1 MLIEVET
8 IEDYMAALPEQRRE
22 AVDRLHQENL
32 DQLPPGFEV
41 GVLGGMINYYVP
53 LSAYPAGYHCTPG
66 EPLPFLALA
75 SQKNHI
81 ALYHM
86 GLYMDEEL
94 ATWFAKEYQE
104 QVPTKLDMG
113 KSCIRFKKPDDLA
126 LDVIAE
132 TLKCVTVEKYIAAY
146 ESALRRPKSSPAKRR
161 KAGK

>member
-1 MLIEVET
+1 MLIEVDT
-8 IEDYMAALPEQRRE
+8 FEDYLAALPENRKE
-22 AVDRLHQENL
+22 AVERLHQVIVE
-32 DQLPPGFEV
+32 QLPAGFEV
-41 GVLGGMINYYVP
+41 GILGAMINYYVP

-94 ATWFAKEYQE
+94 ATWFVKEYQE

-113 KSCIRFKKPDDLA
+113 KSCVRMKNPKNIPYELIGDLVSKMSMERCIE
-126 LDVIAE
+126 L
-132 TLKCVTVEKYIAAY
+132 Y
-146 ESALRRPKSSPAKRR
+146 EENHR
-161 KAGK
+161 K

>member
-1 MLIEVET
+1 MLIEVGAF
-8 IEDYMAALPEQRRE
+8 EDYLAALPDQRKE
-22 AVDRLHQENL
+22 AVERLHQEILN
-32 DQLPPGFEV
+32 QLPSGFEV
-41 GVLGGMINYYVP
+41 GVMGGMINYYVP

-94 ATWFAKEYQE
+94 AAWFAKEYQK

-113 KSCIRFKKPDDLA
+113 KSCIRMKNPKHIPYTLIGDLVGKMTMERYIE
-126 LDVIAE
+126 LY
-132 TLKCVTVEKYIAAY
+132 EKQHV
-146 ESALRRPKSSPAKRR
+146 R
-161 KAGK
+161 K

>member
-1 MLIEVET
+1 MLIEVGT
-8 IEDYMAALPEQRRE
+8 FEDYLAALPDQRKE
-22 AVDRLHQENL
+22 AVERLHQEILN
-32 DQLPPGFEV
+32 QLPSGFEV
-41 GVLGGMINYYVP
+41 GVMGGMINYYVP

-94 ATWFAKEYQE
+94 AAWFAKEYQE

-113 KSCIRFKKPDDLA
+113 KSCIRMKNPKHIPYALIGDLVGKMTMERYIE
-126 LDVIAE
+126 LY
-132 TLKCVTVEKYIAAY
+132 EKQHV
-146 ESALRRPKSSPAKRR
+146 R
-161 KAGK
+161 K

>member
-1 MLIEVET
+1 MFPC
-8 IEDYMAALPEQRRE
+8 LP
-22 AVDRLHQENL
+22 N
-32 DQLPPGFEV
+32 
-41 GVLGGMINYYVP
+41 
-53 LSAYPAGYHCTPG
+53 PAGYHCTPD

-113 KSCIRFKKPDDLA
+113 KSCIRMKNPKNIPYKLIGDL
-126 LDVIAE
+126 VSE
-132 TLKCVTVEKYIAAY
+132 MSMERYIELY
-146 ESALRRPKSSPAKRR
+146 EENHR
-161 KAGK
+161 K

>member
-1 MLIEVET
+1 MLIEVDT
-8 IEDYMAALPEQRRE
+8 FEDYLAALPENRKE
-22 AVDRLHQENL
+22 AVERLHQVIVE
-32 DQLPPGFEV
+32 QLPAGFEV
-41 GVLGGMINYYVP
+41 GILAAMINYYVP

-113 KSCIRFKKPDDLA
+113 KSCVRMKNPKNIPYELIGDL
-126 LDVIAE
+126 VSKMSME
-132 TLKCVTVEKYIAAY
+132 RYIELY
-146 ESALRRPKSSPAKRR
+146 EENHR
-161 KAGK
+161 K

>member
-1 MLIEVET
+1 MLIEVGT
-8 IEDYMAALPEQRRE
+8 FEDYLAALPDQRKE
-22 AVDRLHQENL
+22 AVEWLHQEILN
-32 DQLPPGFEV
+32 QLPSGFEV
-41 GVLGGMINYYVP
+41 GVMGGMINYYVP

-94 ATWFAKEYQE
+94 AAWFAKEYQK

-113 KSCIRFKKPDDLA
+113 KSCIRMKNPKHIPYTLIGDLVGKMTMERYIE
-126 LDVIAE
+126 LY
-132 TLKCVTVEKYIAAY
+132 EKQHV
-146 ESALRRPKSSPAKRR
+146 R
-161 KAGK
+161 K

>member
-1 MLIEVET
+1 MLIEVGT
-8 IEDYMAALPEQRRE
+8 FEDYLATLPDQRKE
-22 AVDRLHQENL
+22 AVERLHQEILN
-32 DQLPPGFEV
+32 QLPSGFEV
-41 GVLGGMINYYVP
+41 GVMGGMINYYVP

-94 ATWFAKEYQE
+94 AAWFAKEYQE

-113 KSCIRFKKPDDLA
+113 KSCIRMKNPKNIPYELIGDLVSKMSMERYIE
-126 LDVIAE
+126 LY
-132 TLKCVTVEKYIAAY
+132 EKNH
-146 ESALRRPKSSPAKRR
+146 R
-161 KAGK
+161 K

>member
-1 MLIEVET
+1 MLIEVGT
-8 IEDYMAALPEQRRE
+8 FEDYLAALPDQRKE
-22 AVDRLHQENL
+22 AVERLHQEILN
-32 DQLPPGFEV
+32 QLPSGFEV
-41 GVLGGMINYYVP
+41 GVMGGMINYYVP

-94 ATWFAKEYQE
+94 AAWFAKEYQK

-113 KSCIRFKKPDDLA
+113 KSCIRMKNPKHIPYTLIGDLVGKMTMERYIE
-126 LDVIAE
+126 LY
-132 TLKCVTVEKYIAAY
+132 EKQHV
-146 ESALRRPKSSPAKRR
+146 R
-161 KAGK
+161 K

>member
-1 MLIEVET
+1 MLIEAET
-8 IEDYMAALPEQRRE
+8 IEEYLAALPEKRKE
-22 AVDRLHQENL
+22 AVERLHQVIVE
-32 DQLPPGFEV
+32 QLPAGFEV
-41 GVLGGMINYYVP
+41 GILGAMINYYVP

-94 ATWFAKEYQE
+94 ATWFVKEYQE

-113 KSCIRFKKPDDLA
+113 KSCVRMKNPKNIPYELIGDL
-126 LDVIAE
+126 VSKMSME
-132 TLKCVTVEKYIAAY
+132 RYIELY
-146 ESALRRPKSSPAKRR
+146 EENHR
-161 KAGK
+161 K

>member
-1 MLIEVET
+1 MLIEAET
-8 IEDYMAALPEQRRE
+8 IEEYMAALPENRKE
-22 AVDRLHQENL
+22 AVERLHQVIVE
-32 DQLPPGFEV
+32 QLPAGFEV
-41 GVLGGMINYYVP
+41 GILAAMINYYVP

-94 ATWFAKEYQE
+94 ATWFVKEYQE

-113 KSCIRFKKPDDLA
+113 KSCVRMKNPKNIPYELIGDLVSKMYMERYIE
-126 LDVIAE
+126 LY
-132 TLKCVTVEKYIAAY
+132 EKNH
-146 ESALRRPKSSPAKRR
+146 R
-161 KAGK
+161 K

>member
-1 MLIEVET
+1 MLIEVGT
-8 IEDYMAALPEQRRE
+8 FEDYLAALPDQRKE
-22 AVDRLHQENL
+22 AVERLHQEILN
-32 DQLPPGFEV
+32 QLPSGFEV
-41 GVLGGMINYYVP
+41 GVMGGMINYYVP

-94 ATWFAKEYQE
+94 AAWFAKEYQK

-113 KSCIRFKKPDDLA
+113 KSCIRMKNPKHIPYDLIGD
-126 LDVIAE
+126 LVGKMTMERYIE
-132 TLKCVTVEKYIAAY
+132 LYEKQHV
-146 ESALRRPKSSPAKRR
+146 R
-161 KAGK
+161 K